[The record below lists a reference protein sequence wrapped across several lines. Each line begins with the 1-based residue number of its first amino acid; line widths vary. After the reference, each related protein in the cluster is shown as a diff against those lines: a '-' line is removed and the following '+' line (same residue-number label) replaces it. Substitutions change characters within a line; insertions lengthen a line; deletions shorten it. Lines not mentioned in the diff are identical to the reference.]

1 MLDDSYGLI
10 LDKLNK
16 DLSVLFFS
24 VEGQVISFYSGHR
37 RYFKAQTDE
46 VFPLT
51 KFPITADTSSMFKG
65 IYVRHGAKQFT
76 TVISVSSAQR
86 TRIPPIEFLLF
97 IWGKEGS

>member
-1 MLDDSYGLI
+1 MLGNSYGLI
-10 LDKLNK
+10 LDKINK

-24 VEGQVISFYSGHR
+24 VEGQEISFYSGHR
-37 RYFKAQTDE
+37 RYFKTQTDE

-76 TVISVSSAQR
+76 TVISVWSAQQV
-86 TRIPPIEFLLF
+86 PPIAFLLF